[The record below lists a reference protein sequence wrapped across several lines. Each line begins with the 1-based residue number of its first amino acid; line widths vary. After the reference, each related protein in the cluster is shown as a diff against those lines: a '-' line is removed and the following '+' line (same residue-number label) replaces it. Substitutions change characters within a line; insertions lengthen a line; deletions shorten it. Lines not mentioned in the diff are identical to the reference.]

1 MIDFNSVRQYN
12 FPTTI
17 RFGAGAIEELPD
29 DLRSVGLQRPLLVTD
44 PVVEKLGFFC
54 DLRKKLEARGLSV
67 EVFSDIHKNPVK
79 SDVEKGGA
87 AYRGTGRDSIIGIGG
102 GAAMDVARAVALR
115 VNHHRDLFDY
125 DDLIG
130 GDVLVTEE
138 VPYFITVPTTSGT
151 GSEVGRSAIISED
164 DTHRKRILFSPKLLA
179 KRVYA
184 DPLLTMELPP
194 FVTAATGMDAL
205 THNMEAYLAKNWH
218 PMAEGIALE
227 GIRLIHRSI
236 VRATNEP
243 DLESRSLMMIGS
255 LMGAVAFQKG
265 LGVVHSLAH
274 PMSSLLDTHHG
285 LANAVNLPYGMRF
298 NISGFEDRFRVIAQA
313 MELPVDGGQGT
324 RAAWERRSREIGAG
338 GATAGGVPAGEL
350 GGGVTGAGVPGA
362 GDIGRAAGEAVVER
376 LFELNRWL
384 GLPTRLRDVG
394 VREEHLAPLADLAI
408 ADFAHP
414 NNPKP
419 VSREDF
425 FKLYTEA
432 L

>member
-1 MIDFNSVRQYN
+1 MVRQYN
-12 FPTTI
+12 FPTII
-17 RFGAGAIEELPD
+17 RFGAGAIKELPD
-29 DLRSVGLQRPLLVTD
+29 HLVAAGLKKPLLVTD
-44 PVVEKLGFFC
+44 PMVAQLDFFKEIIAA
-54 DLRKKLEARGLSV
+54 LRAKELSV

-79 SDVEKGGA
+79 SDVLKGGDVFT
-87 AYRGTGRDSIIGIGG
+87 GTDRDSIIGIGG
-102 GAAMDVARAVALR
+102 GAAMDVARAIVLR
-115 VNHHRDLFDY
+115 IHHRRDLFDY

-130 GDVLVTEE
+130 GDVYVTEE

-179 KRVYA
+179 KIVFA

-205 THNMEAYLAKNWH
+205 THNLEAYLAKMYH
-218 PMAEGIALE
+218 PMCEGIALE
-227 GIRLIHRSI
+227 GIELINRSLVQAVHR
-236 VRATNEP
+236 P
-243 DLESRSLMMIGS
+243 DVESRSIMMIGS

-285 LANAVNLPYGMRF
+285 LANAVNLPYGMRY
-298 NISGFEDRFRVIAQA
+298 NIGGSEKKFRQIARR
-313 MELPVDGGQGT
+313 MELPVED
-324 RAAWERRSREIGAG
+324 
-338 GATAGGVPAGEL
+338 
-350 GGGVTGAGVPGA
+350 
-362 GDIGRAAGEAVVER
+362 GEAVVER
-376 LFELNRWL
+376 LFALNGEL
-384 GLPTRLRDVG
+384 GLPTRLRDAG
-394 VREEHLAPLADLAI
+394 VRKEHIETLADLAF
-408 ADFAHP
+408 ADFCHP

-425 FKLYTEA
+425 KQLYEEA

>member
-1 MIDFNSVRQYN
+1 MVRQYN
-12 FPTTI
+12 FPTII
-17 RFGAGAIEELPD
+17 RFGAGAIKELPD
-29 DLRSVGLQRPLLVTD
+29 HLVAAGLKKPLLVTD
-44 PVVEKLGFFC
+44 PMVAQLDFFKEIIAA
-54 DLRKKLEARGLSV
+54 LRAKGLSV

-79 SDVEKGGA
+79 SDVLKGGDVFA
-87 AYRGTGRDSIIGIGG
+87 GTDRDSIIGIGG
-102 GAAMDVARAVALR
+102 GAAMDVARAIVLR
-115 VNHHRDLFDY
+115 IHHRRDLFDY

-130 GDVLVTEE
+130 GDVYVTEE

-179 KRVYA
+179 KIVFA

-205 THNMEAYLAKNWH
+205 THNLEAYLAKMYH
-218 PMAEGIALE
+218 QLCEGIALE
-227 GIRLIHRSI
+227 GIEMINRSLVQAVHR
-236 VRATNEP
+236 P
-243 DLESRSLMMIGS
+243 DVESRSIMMIGS

-285 LANAVNLPYGMRF
+285 LANAVNLPYGMRY
-298 NISGFEDRFRVIAQA
+298 NIGGSEKKFRQIARM
-313 MELPVDGGQGT
+313 MELSVED
-324 RAAWERRSREIGAG
+324 
-338 GATAGGVPAGEL
+338 
-350 GGGVTGAGVPGA
+350 
-362 GDIGRAAGEAVVER
+362 GEAVVER
-376 LFELNRWL
+376 LFALNEEL
-384 GLPTRLRDVG
+384 GLPTRLRDAG
-394 VREEHLAPLADLAI
+394 VRQEHIETLADLAF
-408 ADFAHP
+408 ADFCHP

-425 FKLYTEA
+425 KKLYEEA